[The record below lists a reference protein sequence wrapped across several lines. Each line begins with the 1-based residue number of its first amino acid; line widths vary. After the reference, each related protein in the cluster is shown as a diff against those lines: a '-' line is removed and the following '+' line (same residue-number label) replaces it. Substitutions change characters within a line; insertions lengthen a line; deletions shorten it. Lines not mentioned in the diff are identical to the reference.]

1 MDNNQKQSIEE
12 KLEPRRKRPVFWEA
26 LLDKWLSRIE
36 AGELRAVFPSN
47 FQKVYSGGQV
57 GPTADIKINSW
68 KLVPRLLLSGDMGL
82 AESFLS
88 GEWETSNLTQLILL
102 GDINERALG
111 NAVTPSKFINLI
123 EKLRHQR
130 RDNSKRGSR
139 RNIAAH
145 YDLGNEFYSHWL
157 DNSMSY
163 SSALFTDFGEEL
175 EVGQNR
181 KYQRLAKA
189 LKLKEGDQVLEI
201 GCGWGGFAEIAAKE
215 YKCNVVGI
223 TLSNEQA
230 KFAQRRMQ
238 ENQLSN
244 LVDIRIED
252 YRDVQGS
259 FDKIVSIEMFE
270 AVGEEHWRNYFETIK
285 TRLKP
290 GGLAGIQ
297 SITIANEFF
306 ETYKKRPDFI
316 QKYIFPG
323 GILPSEDKLN
333 NAVSSAGLKILD
345 DYYFGKSYAETLRR
359 WQSTFEQK
367 WDDIKNLGFD
377 EKFQKMWR
385 YYLSYCEAGFESG
398 HINVGQFLIGSK

>member
-1 MDNNQKQSIEE
+1 MNNNQKQSTGK

-36 AGELRAVFPSN
+36 VGELRTVFPSN

-157 DNSMSY
+157 DNTMSY

-230 KFAQRRMQ
+230 KFAQRRMK

-306 ETYKKRPDFI
+306 ETYKRRPDFI

-367 WDDIKNLGFD
+367 WDDVKNLGFD

-385 YYLSYCEAGFESG
+385 YYLSYCEAGFETG

>member
-1 MDNNQKQSIEE
+1 MNNNQKQSIEK

-57 GPTADIKINSW
+57 GPTADIQINSW

-88 GEWETSNLTQLILL
+88 GEWATSNLTQLILL

-111 NAVTPSKFINLI
+111 NAVTPSKFINSI

-230 KFAQRRMQ
+230 KFAQRRMK

-306 ETYKKRPDFI
+306 ETYKRRPDFI

>member
-12 KLEPRRKRPVFWEA
+12 KLDPRRKRPVFWEA

-285 TRLKP
+285 SRLKP

-306 ETYKKRPDFI
+306 ESYKSRPDFI

>member
-1 MDNNQKQSIEE
+1 MNNNQKQSIEK

-36 AGELRAVFPSN
+36 AGQLRAVFPSN

-88 GEWETSNLTQLILL
+88 GEWETSNLTQLLLL

-306 ETYKKRPDFI
+306 ETYKRRPDFI

>member
-57 GPTADIKINSW
+57 GPTADIQINSW

-306 ETYKKRPDFI
+306 ETYKRRPDFI

>member
-1 MDNNQKQSIEE
+1 MNNNQKQSIKE
-12 KLEPRRKRPVFWEA
+12 KLKPRRKRPVFWEA

-57 GPTADIKINSW
+57 GPTADIQINSW

-306 ETYKKRPDFI
+306 ETYKRRPDFI

>member
-1 MDNNQKQSIEE
+1 MNNNQKQSIEE

-57 GPTADIKINSW
+57 GPTADIHINSW

-111 NAVTPSKFINLI
+111 NAVTPSKFINSI

-230 KFAQRRMQ
+230 KFAQRRMK

-306 ETYKKRPDFI
+306 ETYKRRPDFI

-385 YYLSYCEAGFESG
+385 YYLSYCEAGFETG

>member
-1 MDNNQKQSIEE
+1 MNNNQKQSIEE

-57 GPTADIKINSW
+57 GPTADIQINSW

-157 DNSMSY
+157 DNTMSY

-306 ETYKKRPDFI
+306 ETYKRRPDFI

>member
-1 MDNNQKQSIEE
+1 MNNNQKQSIEK
-12 KLEPRRKRPVFWEA
+12 KLEPRRKRPVFLEA

-201 GCGWGGFAEIAAKE
+201 GCGWGGFAEIAAKD

-306 ETYKKRPDFI
+306 ETYKRRPDFI

-367 WDDIKNLGFD
+367 WDDLKNLGFD

>member
-1 MDNNQKQSIEE
+1 MNNNQKQSIEK

-57 GPTADIKINSW
+57 GPTADIQINSW

-102 GDINERALG
+102 GDINARALG

-157 DNSMSY
+157 DKTMSY

-230 KFAQRRMQ
+230 KFAQRRMK

-306 ETYKKRPDFI
+306 ETYKRRPDFI

-385 YYLSYCEAGFESG
+385 YYLSYCEAGFETG

>member
-1 MDNNQKQSIEE
+1 MNNNQKQSTGK
-12 KLEPRRKRPVFWEA
+12 KLEPRRKRLVFWEA

-36 AGELRAVFPSN
+36 VGELRTVFPSN

-306 ETYKKRPDFI
+306 ETYKRRPDFI

>member
-1 MDNNQKQSIEE
+1 MNNNQKQSIEE

-88 GEWETSNLTQLILL
+88 GEWETSNLTQLLLL

-306 ETYKKRPDFI
+306 ETYKRRPDFI

>member
-1 MDNNQKQSIEE
+1 MNNNQKQSIEK

-111 NAVTPSKFINLI
+111 NAVTPSKFINSI

-157 DNSMSY
+157 DNTMSY

-230 KFAQRRMQ
+230 KFAQRRMK

-306 ETYKKRPDFI
+306 ETYKRRPDFI

>member
-1 MDNNQKQSIEE
+1 MNNNQKQSIKE

-111 NAVTPSKFINLI
+111 NAVTPSKFINSI

-230 KFAQRRMQ
+230 KFAQRRMK

-306 ETYKKRPDFI
+306 ETYKRRPDFI

>member
-1 MDNNQKQSIEE
+1 MNNNQKQSIEK

-57 GPTADIKINSW
+57 GPTADIQINSW

-88 GEWETSNLTQLILL
+88 GEWETSNLTQLMLL

-306 ETYKKRPDFI
+306 ETYKRRPDFI

-385 YYLSYCEAGFESG
+385 YYLSYCEAGFETG

>member
-306 ETYKKRPDFI
+306 ETYKRRPDFI

-385 YYLSYCEAGFESG
+385 YYLSYCEAGFETG

>member
-1 MDNNQKQSIEE
+1 MNNNQKQSIEE

-36 AGELRAVFPSN
+36 AGELTAVFPSN

-57 GPTADIKINSW
+57 GPTADIQINSW

-306 ETYKKRPDFI
+306 ETYKRRPDFI

-377 EKFQKMWR
+377 EKFQKMWH

>member
-57 GPTADIKINSW
+57 GPTADIQINSW

-306 ETYKKRPDFI
+306 ETYKRRPDFI

-359 WQSTFEQK
+359 WQSAFEQK

-385 YYLSYCEAGFESG
+385 YYLSYCEAGFETG

>member
-1 MDNNQKQSIEE
+1 MNNNQKQSIEK

-163 SSALFTDFGEEL
+163 SSALFKDFGEEL

-306 ETYKKRPDFI
+306 ETYKRRPDFI

-385 YYLSYCEAGFESG
+385 YYLSYCEAGFETG

>member
-1 MDNNQKQSIEE
+1 MNNNQKQSIEK

-57 GPTADIKINSW
+57 GPTADIQINSW

-157 DNSMSY
+157 DNTMSY

-181 KYQRLAKA
+181 KYHRLAKA

-230 KFAQRRMQ
+230 KFAQRRMK

-306 ETYKKRPDFI
+306 ETYKRRPDFI

-385 YYLSYCEAGFESG
+385 YYLSYCEAGFETG

>member
-57 GPTADIKINSW
+57 GPTADIQINSW

-88 GEWETSNLTQLILL
+88 GEWATSNLTQLILL

-111 NAVTPSKFINLI
+111 NAVTPSKFINSI

-157 DNSMSY
+157 DNTMSY

-306 ETYKKRPDFI
+306 ETYKRRPDFI

>member
-1 MDNNQKQSIEE
+1 MNNNQKQSIKE
-12 KLEPRRKRPVFWEA
+12 KLKPRRKRPVFWEA

-57 GPTADIKINSW
+57 GPTADIQINSW

-102 GDINERALG
+102 GDINEKALG

-238 ENQLSN
+238 ENQLSK

-306 ETYKKRPDFI
+306 ETYKRRPDFI

-367 WDDIKNLGFD
+367 WDDLKNLGFD

>member
-1 MDNNQKQSIEE
+1 MNNNQKQSIEE

-57 GPTADIKINSW
+57 GPTADIQINSW

-102 GDINERALG
+102 GDINQRALG

-123 EKLRHQR
+123 EKLRHRR

-163 SSALFTDFGEEL
+163 SSALFTNFGEEL

-189 LKLKEGDQVLEI
+189 LKLKKGDQVLEI
-201 GCGWGGFAEIAAKE
+201 GCGWGGFAEIAAKK

-230 KFAQRRMQ
+230 KFAQRRME

-285 TRLKP
+285 NRLKP

-306 ETYKKRPDFI
+306 ETYKRRPDFI

>member
-1 MDNNQKQSIEE
+1 MNNNQKQSIEK

-57 GPTADIKINSW
+57 GPTADIQINSW

-111 NAVTPSKFINLI
+111 NAVTPSKFINSI

-157 DNSMSY
+157 DNTMSY

-230 KFAQRRMQ
+230 KFAQRRMK

-306 ETYKKRPDFI
+306 ETYKRRPDFI

-333 NAVSSAGLKILD
+333 SAVSSAGLKILD

-385 YYLSYCEAGFESG
+385 YYLSYCEAGFETG

>member
-36 AGELRAVFPSN
+36 AGQLRAVFPSN

-57 GPTADIKINSW
+57 GPTADIQINSW

-88 GEWETSNLTQLILL
+88 GEWETSNLTQLMLL

-306 ETYKKRPDFI
+306 ETYKRRPDFI

-385 YYLSYCEAGFESG
+385 YYLSYCEAGFETG

>member
-1 MDNNQKQSIEE
+1 MNNNQKQSTEK

-57 GPTADIKINSW
+57 GPTADIQINSW

-306 ETYKKRPDFI
+306 ETYKRRPDFI

-385 YYLSYCEAGFESG
+385 YYLSYCEAGFETG

>member
-1 MDNNQKQSIEE
+1 MNNNQKQSIEK
-12 KLEPRRKRPVFWEA
+12 KLDPRRKRPVFWEA

-57 GPTADIKINSW
+57 GPTADIQINSW

-111 NAVTPSKFINLI
+111 NAVTPSKFINSI

-157 DNSMSY
+157 DNTMSY

-230 KFAQRRMQ
+230 KFAQRRMK

-306 ETYKKRPDFI
+306 ETYKRRPDFI

-385 YYLSYCEAGFESG
+385 YYLSYCEAGFETG

>member
-1 MDNNQKQSIEE
+1 MNSNQKQSIEE

-57 GPTADIKINSW
+57 GPTADIQINSW

-111 NAVTPSKFINLI
+111 NAVTPSKFINSI

-306 ETYKKRPDFI
+306 ETYKRRPDFI

-385 YYLSYCEAGFESG
+385 YYLSYCEAGFETG

>member
-88 GEWETSNLTQLILL
+88 GEWETSNLTQLMLL

-259 FDKIVSIEMFE
+259 FDKIVSIEMLE

-306 ETYKKRPDFI
+306 ETYKRRPDFI

>member
-1 MDNNQKQSIEE
+1 MNNNQKQSIEE

-57 GPTADIKINSW
+57 GPTADIQINSW

-111 NAVTPSKFINLI
+111 NAVTPSKFVNLI
-123 EKLRHQR
+123 EKLRHQG

-306 ETYKKRPDFI
+306 ETYKRRPDFI

-377 EKFQKMWR
+377 EKFQKMWH
-385 YYLSYCEAGFESG
+385 YYLSYCEAGFETG

>member
-230 KFAQRRMQ
+230 KFAQRRMK

-306 ETYKKRPDFI
+306 ETYKRRPDFI

>member
-1 MDNNQKQSIEE
+1 MNNNQKQSIEE

-230 KFAQRRMQ
+230 KFAQRRMK

-306 ETYKKRPDFI
+306 ETYKRRPDFI

>member
-1 MDNNQKQSIEE
+1 MNNNRKQSIEKE
-12 KLEPRRKRPVFWEA
+12 IEPRRKRSVFWEA
-26 LLDKWLSRIE
+26 LLNKWLSRIE
-36 AGELRAVFPSN
+36 AGELRAVFPSS

-57 GPTADIKINSW
+57 GPTADIQINSW

-123 EKLRHQR
+123 EKLRHKR
-130 RDNSKRGSR
+130 RDNSKRGSK

-163 SSALFTDFGEEL
+163 SSALFKDFDEKL
-175 EVGQNR
+175 EVGQHR

-238 ENQLSN
+238 ETQLTN

-270 AVGEEHWRNYFETIK
+270 AVGEEHWRNYFQTIK

-306 ETYKKRPDFI
+306 DTYKRRPDFI

-367 WDDIKNLGFD
+367 WGDIKNLGFD

-385 YYLSYCEAGFESG
+385 YYLSYCEAGFETG

>member
-1 MDNNQKQSIEE
+1 MNNNQKQSIEE
-12 KLEPRRKRPVFWEA
+12 KPEPRRKRPVFWEA

-57 GPTADIKINSW
+57 GPTADIQINSW
-68 KLVPRLLLSGDMGL
+68 KLVPRLLVSGDMGL

-111 NAVTPSKFINLI
+111 NAVTPSKFTNFI
-123 EKLRHQR
+123 ERLRHQR

-306 ETYKKRPDFI
+306 ETYKRRPDFI

-377 EKFQKMWR
+377 EKFQNMWR
-385 YYLSYCEAGFESG
+385 YYLSYCEAGFETG

>member
-1 MDNNQKQSIEE
+1 MNSNQKQSIEE

-57 GPTADIKINSW
+57 GPTADIQINSW

-88 GEWETSNLTQLILL
+88 GEWATSNLTQLILL

-111 NAVTPSKFINLI
+111 NAVTPSKFINSI

-163 SSALFTDFGEEL
+163 SSALFKDFGEEL

-181 KYQRLAKA
+181 KYHRLAKA

-290 GGLAGIQ
+290 GGFAGIQ

-306 ETYKKRPDFI
+306 ETYKRRPDFI

-333 NAVSSAGLKILD
+333 NAVSSAGLKILE

-385 YYLSYCEAGFESG
+385 YYLSYCEAGFETG

>member
-230 KFAQRRMQ
+230 KFAQRRIQ

-259 FDKIVSIEMFE
+259 FDKIVSIEMLE

-306 ETYKKRPDFI
+306 ETYKRRPDFI

>member
-1 MDNNQKQSIEE
+1 MNNNQKQSIEK

-36 AGELRAVFPSN
+36 AGELTAVFPSN

-57 GPTADIKINSW
+57 GPTADIQINSW

-157 DNSMSY
+157 DNTMSY

-230 KFAQRRMQ
+230 KFAQKRMK

-306 ETYKKRPDFI
+306 ETYKRRPDFI

-385 YYLSYCEAGFESG
+385 YYLSYCEAGFETG

>member
-12 KLEPRRKRPVFWEA
+12 KLELRRKRPVFWEA

-57 GPTADIKINSW
+57 GPTADIQINSW

-111 NAVTPSKFINLI
+111 NAVTPSKFINSI

-157 DNSMSY
+157 DYSMSY
-163 SSALFTDFGEEL
+163 SSALFKDFGEEL

-306 ETYKKRPDFI
+306 ETYKRRPDFI

-367 WDDIKNLGFD
+367 WDDLKNLGFD

>member
-1 MDNNQKQSIEE
+1 MNNNQKQSIEK

-57 GPTADIKINSW
+57 GPTADIQIKSW

-111 NAVTPSKFINLI
+111 NAVTPSKFINSI

-306 ETYKKRPDFI
+306 ETYKRRPDFI

-385 YYLSYCEAGFESG
+385 YYLSYCEAGFETG